1 MGGVGN
7 FFQRQIN
14 SVVRTAE
21 DIARETNELVQRNK
35 VLSAVATVINPTVLL
50 GTYSATQSP
59 ISAIAV
65 ADELIQTAKEVPN
78 LQWYYFAN
86 PYSLFAGAYQR
97 RRENQRREANA
108 FANRQAE
115 LLQSAIEEY
124 KRATADLL
132 AERATGELRLMNA
145 RLAATYVGNNTF
157 VSDDKPAEWRI
168 LGQLYKMNI
177 IDSDEWRR
185 QRAYA
190 SYRPFGVEEIE
201 DDFMSAARHYRAMY

>member
-1 MGGVGN
+1 MGGVGD

-14 SVVRTAE
+14 TVVRTAE
-21 DIARETNELVQRNK
+21 DIARETNELVQRNR
-35 VLSAVATVINPTVLL
+35 VLAVVATVVNPSLLL

-59 ISAIAV
+59 ASAIAI
-65 ADELIQTAKEVPN
+65 ADELIQTTKEIPN

-86 PYSLFAGAYQR
+86 PYSIWGGAYQR
-97 RRENQRREANA
+97 RRENQRREMNA
-108 FANRQAE
+108 MDNRRAEALQA
-115 LLQSAIEEY
+115 AIEEY
-124 KRATADLL
+124 KKATADLL

-157 VSDDKPAEWRI
+157 ISDDRPAEWRM
-168 LGQLYKMNI
+168 LAQLYGMNI

-190 SYRPFGVEEIE
+190 SYRPFGVEEVEE
-201 DDFMSAARHYRAMY
+201 DFLDAARHYRARY